1 MYLGM
6 GVFFESRAP
15 HHPAGDLLFPP
26 PSATKQLY
34 PEDPDPSLFGYPRVL
49 GKSCPG
55 FPQIP
60 SVPYNRSV
68 SVSSTP
74 ASSQPEVHPSPGVQG
89 PPKLS
94 SRAFVPTA
102 RKRSTETLR
111 PRSPLTAS
119 SFLRA
124 AALHEPRRPLA
135 WPQPRPP
142 PQPALPPSL
151 PPRGSGSRP
160 RRSSSRSG
168 RATPDSRCA
177 VSAPLRGPARHCLL
191 SAPNP
196 RPRNRRRPTPRRG
209 RQRPEKRP
217 GRAEPALP
225 ASLSPPPP
233 PPHLARR
240 RCRVPAAREGRCAP
254 SAHRL
259 CAVPLGPRW
268 WAPRGW
274 VQCPRPLPSHRGWH
288 RGTWRNEV
296 GDPPS
301 SRAVCSWGFT
311 AAGGVWLCTPLSGS
325 SKPRLQPRSRDFCGR
340 LFFFFFF

>member
-1 MYLGM
+1 MYLGL

-15 HHPAGDLLFPP
+15 HHPAADLLFPP

-34 PEDPDPSLFGYPRVL
+34 PQDPDPSLFGYPRVL

-60 SVPYNRSV
+60 PVPYNRSV

-94 SRAFVPTA
+94 SRAFVPAA

-142 PQPALPPSL
+142 PPQPALPPSHPAAPGPGPAAAPAAAVGPL
-151 PPRGSGSRP
+151 RTRGAQSARPSAARPATASSPPP
-160 RRSSSRSG
+160 TLG
-168 RATPDSRCA
+168 RATGGDQ
-177 VSAPLRGPARHCLL
+177 LRGGGANAQRSGPAARSRRCPLL
-191 SAPNP
+191 SA
-196 RPRNRRRPTPRRG
+196 RRRPLLT
-209 RQRPEKRP
+209 
-217 GRAEPALP
+217 
-225 ASLSPPPP
+225 
-233 PPHLARR
+233 
-240 RCRVPAAREGRCAP
+240 
-254 SAHRL
+254 
-259 CAVPLGPRW
+259 
-268 WAPRGW
+268 
-274 VQCPRPLPSHRGWH
+274 
-288 RGTWRNEV
+288 
-296 GDPPS
+296 
-301 SRAVCSWGFT
+301 
-311 AAGGVWLCTPLSGS
+311 
-325 SKPRLQPRSRDFCGR
+325 
-340 LFFFFFF
+340 

>member
-1 MYLGM
+1 M

-15 HHPAGDLLFPP
+15 HHPAADLLFPP

-60 SVPYNRSV
+60 PVPYNRSV

-74 ASSQPEVHPSPGVQG
+74 ASSQPEVHASPGVQG

-142 PQPALPPSL
+142 PQTALPPSHPAAPGPGPAAAPAAAVEPL
-151 PPRGSGSRP
+151 RTRGAQSARPSAARPATASSPPPTLGRATGGDQLRGGGGNAQRSGRDARSRRCP
-160 RRSSSRSG
+160 LLSSSR
-168 RATPDSRCA
+168 
-177 VSAPLRGPARHCLL
+177 
-191 SAPNP
+191 
-196 RPRNRRRPTPRRG
+196 
-209 RQRPEKRP
+209 
-217 GRAEPALP
+217 
-225 ASLSPPPP
+225 
-233 PPHLARR
+233 
-240 RCRVPAAREGRCAP
+240 
-254 SAHRL
+254 
-259 CAVPLGPRW
+259 
-268 WAPRGW
+268 
-274 VQCPRPLPSHRGWH
+274 RPLL
-288 RGTWRNEV
+288 T
-296 GDPPS
+296 
-301 SRAVCSWGFT
+301 
-311 AAGGVWLCTPLSGS
+311 
-325 SKPRLQPRSRDFCGR
+325 
-340 LFFFFFF
+340 